1 MVFYCY
7 LHGFA
12 SSPNSAKARYLG
24 DRFRAAGLSLVIPD
38 LNQNDFAHLTLSR
51 QIAQV
56 EALLPPPPEP
66 VVLIGSSLGGL
77 TAAWLGDSRSD
88 LCGNR
93 YLQVQKLVLLAPAF
107 GFLDHWLPRLGPE
120 QVAQWQE
127 TGFLSVY
134 HYGDQAMRPLHYG
147 FVLDAAMY
155 DHSTLKRP
163 VPTLI
168 LHGIRDDVIPVQS
181 SRDYAA
187 TRPWVTLLELDS
199 DHALTDQQDAIWQ
212 AVQTFCEIDL
222 ELS

>member
-12 SSPNSAKARYLG
+12 SSPNSAKARHLG
-24 DRFRAAGLSLVIPD
+24 DRFRAAHLSLVIPD
-38 LNQNDFAHLTLSR
+38 LNQGDFTHLTLSR
-51 QIAQV
+51 QISQV

-77 TAAWLGDSRSD
+77 TAAWLGDRHP
-88 LCGNR
+88 
-93 YLQVQKLVLLAPAF
+93 QVQKLVLLAPAF
-107 GFLDHWLPRLGPE
+107 GFLDHWLPRLGSE
-120 QVAQWQE
+120 QLERWKT
-127 TGFLSVY
+127 TGVLSIY
-134 HYGDQAMRPLHYG
+134 HYGEQAMQPLHYG
-147 FVLDAAMY
+147 FVSDAARY
-155 DHSTLKRP
+155 DHRMLKRP

-168 LHGIRDDVIPVQS
+168 LHGVRDDVIPVQA

-187 TRPWVTLLELDS
+187 TRPWVTLLEFDS

>member
-12 SSPNSAKARYLG
+12 SSPNSAKARDLG
-24 DRFRAAGLSLVIPD
+24 DRFSAAQLSLVIPD

-56 EALLPPPPEP
+56 EALLPPPPQP
-66 VVLIGSSLGGL
+66 VVLIGSSFGGL
-77 TAAWLGDSRSD
+77 TAAWLGDRHS
-88 LCGNR
+88 
-93 YLQVQKLVLLAPAF
+93 QVQKLVLLAPAF

-120 QVAQWQE
+120 QMHQWKS
-127 TGFLSVY
+127 TGLLSVF
-134 HYGDQAMRPLHYG
+134 HHGDQAMRPLHYG
-147 FVLDAAMY
+147 FIADAAVY
-155 DHSTLKRP
+155 DDNTLERP

-168 LHGIRDDVIPVQS
+168 LHGVRDDVIPVQA

-199 DHALTDQQDAIWQ
+199 DHALTDERDSIWQ

>member
-12 SSPNSAKARYLG
+12 SSPNSAKARDLG
-24 DRFRAAGLSLVIPD
+24 DRFSAAHLSLVIPD
-38 LNQNDFAHLTLSR
+38 LNQDDFAHLTLSR

-66 VVLIGSSLGGL
+66 VVLIGSSFGGL
-77 TAAWLGDSRSD
+77 TAAWLGDRHP
-88 LCGNR
+88 
-93 YLQVQKLVLLAPAF
+93 QVQKLVLLAPAF

-120 QVAQWQE
+120 QVQQWKS
-127 TGFLSVY
+127 TGMLSVY
-134 HYGDQAMRPLHYG
+134 HYGDQAMRSLHYG
-147 FVLDAAMY
+147 FISDAAVY
-155 DHSTLKRP
+155 DDNTLRRP

-168 LHGIRDDVIPVQS
+168 LHGIRDDVIPVQA

-187 TRPWVTLLELDS
+187 TRPWVMLEELDS
-199 DHALTDQQDAIWQ
+199 DHALTDRRDSIWQ
-212 AVQTFCEIDL
+212 AIRTFCEIDL

>member
-1 MVFYCY
+1 MFYCY

-12 SSPNSAKARYLG
+12 SSPNSAKARSLG
-24 DRFRAAGLSLVIPD
+24 DRFSAAHLSLVIPD

-66 VVLIGSSLGGL
+66 VVLIGSSFGGL
-77 TAAWLGDSRSD
+77 TAAWLGDRHP
-88 LCGNR
+88 
-93 YLQVQKLVLLAPAF
+93 QVQKLVLLAPAF
-107 GFLDHWLPRLGPE
+107 GFLDHWLPRLGPAQLE
-120 QVAQWQE
+120 QWKA
-127 TGFLSVY
+127 TGVLSVY
-134 HYGDQAMRPLHYG
+134 HYGAQAMQPLDYG
-147 FVLDAAMY
+147 FVLDAARY
-155 DHSTLKRP
+155 DHHTLKRP

-168 LHGIRDDVIPVQS
+168 LHGVRDDVIPVQA

-187 TRPWVTLLELDS
+187 TRPWVTLLECDS

-212 AVQTFCEIDL
+212 AVRTFCDIDL